1 MLSALPTGP
10 DGPDPGREPEA
21 SSTQASLGQLRE
33 IPSGVY
39 ALLVGG
45 MLTTMA
51 VVGQTTILGKA
62 VFDITD
68 STLSLG
74 FLGLAEFLPTALL
87 APLTGPIADRFDRRK
102 VLAIGL
108 CGEAAASFILF
119 LYIRTDP
126 TSVRPIF
133 VIVIAFGAA
142 RALVAPSG
150 RALPID
156 LAPPRLVQRVVAVN
170 SVGFQIGMIIGPI
183 AAGFLFVVSEPLPYL
198 FAMVAILVAAALLL
212 VVPDAGVEKLDSPP
226 GARAALRQARDG
238 LRFVRRTP
246 ILLGAI
252 SLDLFAVLFGGA
264 VALLPAIADE
274 RLGVGAVG
282 LGWLRA
288 AAGIG
293 AGLTALALAARP
305 LSRHVG
311 RTLLVAVA
319 IFGAATIILGLTHSY
334 VLAFLALM
342 VLSASDAVSV
352 FIRLTLVP
360 IATAASM
367 RGRVLAVENVFI
379 GASNELGAFESGVAA
394 HFIGLASAVVL
405 GGVAT
410 LAIVVVWWTRFP
422 SLRDVDRFDEV
433 RPDAAAR

>member
-1 MLSALPTGP
+1 MLCALPTGP
-10 DGPDPGREPEA
+10 DGPVPYDSDRPTLR
-21 SSTQASLGQLRE
+21 QLKE
-33 IPSGVY
+33 IPAGVY
-39 ALLVGG
+39 ALLLGG
-45 MLTTMA
+45 MFTTMA

-62 VFDITD
+62 VFDITG

-74 FLGLAEFLPTALL
+74 FLGLAEFLPTAIL

-108 CGEAAASFILF
+108 VGEAAASFILF
-119 LYIRTDP
+119 LYIQTDP
-126 TSVRPIF
+126 TSVTPIF
-133 VIVIAFGAA
+133 AIVIFFGAA
-142 RALVAPSG
+142 RALVAPAG

-156 LAPPRLVQRVVAVN
+156 LAPPALVQRVVALN
-170 SVGFQIGMIIGPI
+170 SVGFQIGIIIGPI
-183 AAGFLFVVSEPLPYL
+183 IAGFLFVVDKPLPYL
-198 FAMVAILVAAALLL
+198 FATAAILVAASLLL
-212 VVPDAGVEKLDSPP
+212 AVPDAGVEKLVNAP
-226 GARAALRQARDG
+226 GARSALRQARDG
-238 LRFVRRTP
+238 LLFVRRTP
-246 ILLGAI
+246 ILFGAI

-293 AGLTALALAARP
+293 AGLTAIALAARP

-311 RTLLVAVA
+311 RRLLVAVA
-319 IFGAATIILGLTHSY
+319 IFGLATIVLGLTRSY
-334 VLAFLALM
+334 ALAFVALM

-360 IATAASM
+360 IATAESM

-394 HFIGLASAVVL
+394 HFIGLVGAVVF
-405 GGVAT
+405 GGAAT
-410 LAIVVVWWTRFP
+410 LAVVAVWWARFP
-422 SLRDVDRFDEV
+422 ALRDVDRFDEV
-433 RPDAAAR
+433 RPERAPP

>member
-10 DGPDPGREPEA
+10 DGPDPAHGTP
-21 SSTQASLGQLRE
+21 ASLGQLRE

-74 FLGLAEFLPTALL
+74 FLGLAEFLPIALL

-126 TSVRPIF
+126 TSVTPIF

-142 RALVAPSG
+142 RALVAPSR

-170 SVGFQIGMIIGPI
+170 SVGFQIGIIIGPI
-183 AAGFLFVVSEPLPYL
+183 AAGFLFVVGEPLPYL

-212 VVPDAGVEKLDSPP
+212 VVPDAGIEKLDSPP

-252 SLDLFAVLFGGA
+252 SLDLFAVLVRRGGG
-264 VALLPAIADE
+264 IAAGHCRRE
-274 RLGVGAVG
+274 ARSRRRGPRL
-282 LGWLRA
+282 A
-288 AAGIG
+288 ASCGGIG
-293 AGLTALALAARP
+293 AGLTALVLAARP

-319 IFGAATIILGLTHSY
+319 IFGAATIVLGLTHSY

-410 LAIVVVWWTRFP
+410 LAIVAVWWTRFP
-422 SLRDVDRFDEV
+422 NLRDVDRFDEV
-433 RPDAAAR
+433 RPESAAP